1 MTRSTRCRTA
11 GIAAAPS
18 VDDLR
23 FATDPQ
29 VVDRQWIRPLE
40 SRDVGTFNH
49 LGQAFRGIPL
59 DWERGAPT
67 LGEDNAYVFQEILGL
82 DDDEYA
88 RLVAAGVATEDYIDR
103 DGNPY

>member
-1 MTRSTRCRTA
+1 M
-11 GIAAAPS
+11 
-18 VDDLR
+18 
-23 FATDPQ
+23 
-29 VVDRQWIRPLE
+29 DRQWIRPLA

-82 DDDEYA
+82 DDDEYG
-88 RLVAAGVATEDYIDR
+88 RLVAAGVATEDYVDR